1 MRRVLRALVPIHRYV
16 GIAMCVL
23 FAMWFAS
30 GIVMLFV
37 PYPVLTTAERFHGM
51 TPLDLG
57 KCCVS
62 PAAAYAQSGL
72 TQPLERMR
80 LIMVLDRPVF
90 QLHPWDGAI
99 VSVFADTG
107 DPMPGLDAQQAVSV
121 AQSFSNSAG
130 VSHLE
135 LSEYDQWTV
144 PNGLDAYRPFHRIAF
159 NDSDGAELYVSQR
172 TGEVL
177 RDTTAFERRWNYVG
191 SVVHWIYPTVLRKDW
206 AMWDRV
212 VWYGSLI
219 GIAGALTGIVLGI
232 MRLRFRKPYPS
243 GRHSPFRGWMY
254 WHHIL
259 GIGCSLFVLT
269 WIFSGWLSMD
279 HGRLFAKPHA
289 TRVERERFMGGPFRP
304 ERFAMPSLPAEIAS
318 AKEIEFIQVA
328 GVAFYR
334 VRIDAERQRVVAVN
348 KMKMPGSEF
357 EQFVLTRA
365 VQSAFDSVRLLGVD
379 RLNRNDAYYYTT
391 DGSVS
396 PPMLRFRFDDPA
408 KTWLH
413 IDPASGEIVEK
424 VDASRRLYRWLFNGL
439 HRLDFP
445 FLAGRPTIRQT
456 CIVSLCALGFVFSV
470 TGAVIACRRL
480 MRDLSAGH
488 SRLRSAL
495 QLR

>member
-1 MRRVLRALVPIHRYV
+1 MRRVLRALVLIHRYA
-16 GIAMCVL
+16 GIAMCML

-37 PYPVLTTAERFHGM
+37 PYPVLTTAERMHGM
-51 TPLDLG
+51 KPLDLG

-62 PAAAYAQSGL
+62 AAAAYAQSGL
-72 TQPLERMR
+72 KQPPERMR

-107 DPMPGLDAQQAVSV
+107 DPMPGPDAQQAVSV

-130 VSHLE
+130 VSYLE
-135 LSEYDQWTV
+135 LSDYDQWTV
-144 PNGLDAYRPFHRIAF
+144 PNGLDAYRPFHRIAL
-159 NDSDGAELYVSQR
+159 NNGDGAELYVSQR

-232 MRLRFRKPYPS
+232 TRLRFRKPYAS

-254 WHHIL
+254 WHHVL

-279 HGRLFAKPHA
+279 HGRLFAKPDA
-289 TRVERERFMGGPFRP
+289 ARVERERFMGGPLRL
-304 ERFAMPSLPAEIAS
+304 ERFPLVSSAAELAG

-328 GVAFYR
+328 GVAFFRAR
-334 VRIDAERQRVVAVN
+334 VDAARQRVVAVN
-348 KMKMPGSEF
+348 KMTMLGSEF
-357 EQFVLTRA
+357 EQSLLTRA
-365 VQSAFDSVRLLGVD
+365 AQSAFDSVRLLGVD
-379 RLNRNDAYYYTT
+379 RLDRSDAYYYTT
-391 DGSVS
+391 DGSAPS
-396 PPMLRFRFDDPA
+396 PMLRIRFDDPA

-413 IDPASGEIVEK
+413 IDPASGVIVEK
-424 VDASRRLYRWLFNGL
+424 VDASRRLYRWLFSGL

-445 FLAGRPTIRQT
+445 FLAGRPTLRQT
-456 CIVSLCALGFVFSV
+456 CIVVLCALGFVFSV
-470 TGAVIACRRL
+470 TGAVIAYRRL
-480 MRDLSAGH
+480 VRDLSARQ
-488 SRLRSAL
+488 SVLRSAV
-495 QLR
+495 Q

>member
-1 MRRVLRALVPIHRYV
+1 MRRVLRALVLIHRYF
-16 GIAMCVL
+16 GIAMCLL

-37 PYPVLTTAERFHGM
+37 PYPALTPAERFHGL
-51 TPLDLG
+51 TLLELS

-62 PAAAYAQSGL
+62 PAAAYAKSGL
-72 TQPLERMR
+72 TEPPERMR
-80 LIMVLDRPVF
+80 LMMVLDRPVF

-107 DPMPGLDAQQAVSV
+107 DLMPGLGAQQAVSV
-121 AQSFSNSAG
+121 ARAFGSHAG
-130 VSHLE
+130 VSHLK
-135 LSEYDQWTV
+135 LSDYDQWTV
-144 PNGLDAYRPFHRIAF
+144 PNGLDAYRPFHRVAL
-159 NDSDGAELYVSQR
+159 NDADGAELYVSQR
-172 TGEVL
+172 TGEVM

-232 MRLRFRKPYPS
+232 TRLRFRKPYPS

-279 HGRLFAKPHA
+279 HGRLFAKPDA
-289 TRVERERFMGGPFRP
+289 TRIERERFMGGPFKP
-304 ERFAMPSLPAEIAS
+304 ERFAMPSLSAEMVGV
-318 AKEIEFIQVA
+318 KEIEFIQIA
-328 GVAFYR
+328 GEAFYR
-334 VRIDAERQRVVAVN
+334 VRIDAERQRVVAATEN
-348 KMKMPGSEF
+348 SKGGSEWA
-357 EQFVLTRA
+357 QSSLTRA
-365 VQSAFDSVRLLGVD
+365 AQSVFDSVRLLGVD
-379 RLNRNDAYYYTT
+379 RLDGNDAYHYTT
-391 DGSVS
+391 DAST
-396 PPMLRFRFDDPA
+396 PPVMLRIRFDDAA

-413 IDPASGEIVEK
+413 IDPASGVIVEK

-445 FLAGRPTIRQT
+445 FLAERPTLRRT
-456 CIVSLCALGFVFSV
+456 CVVALCALGFVFSV
-470 TGAVIACRRL
+470 TGTVIAYRRL
-480 MRDLSAGH
+480 LRDLSARQ
-488 SRLRSAL
+488 SVLRSAV
-495 QLR
+495 Q